1 MNYLMHL
8 LVAQSVDPAADPA
21 YHFGAMWP
29 DLSRG
34 WGVPLSCSD
43 IPASAFR
50 AGIDLNTLTNR
61 SWAEMPAF
69 NELHQSLEQLIW
81 DTVPDLNADI
91 VNAWST
97 AGVELLL
104 DGYAY
109 QLVHDAFMTLLAHCG
124 TGALGLG
131 ELPSA
136 LRAQMAHAAVMHN
149 LHDYRNP
156 CVVGLRARHHFADT
170 PGLSVHNEQ
179 LPGLTEAFRSQQHSV
194 LQSAPDIVE
203 HLRDTLC
210 VSV

>member
-29 DLSRG
+29 DLSHG

-43 IPASAFR
+43 VPASAFR
-50 AGIDLNTLTNR
+50 AGIDLNGETNQ
-61 SWAEMPAF
+61 SWAHLSIYQ
-69 NELHQSLEQLIW
+69 ELCSSLAELIGQI
-81 DTVPDLNADI
+81 VPDLDVYSAG
-91 VNAWST
+91 AWST

-109 QLVHDAFMTLLAHCG
+109 PLVHDDFINLLAHCG

-149 LHDYRNP
+149 LHDYRSSHI
-156 CVVGLRARHHFADT
+156 VALQARHRLACN
-170 PGLSVHNEQ
+170 PGAAVRNDQLTGLAEAFSTEQPSVFYSGPQIVEQ
-179 LPGLTEAFRSQQHSV
+179 LHQA
-194 LQSAPDIVE
+194 
-203 HLRDTLC
+203 LC